1 MRVGR
6 QYRGVW
12 VAGLLACW
20 WAEPASPQ
28 QAVAPAEQPL
38 PVIQNNEGVRIDVLP
53 GEKLPV
59 GTKASFQ
66 ISAKQAGYL
75 IVAVVNAA
83 GKVTQIY
90 PNANYVLTAGAGA
103 FSNRMKPGQVLTIP
117 EPGNPYTGFVFVV
130 SPPAGVAFS
139 VAILSD
145 QPVQFL
151 DLPDVPASMTGR
163 VDALNYLADATR
175 ALQLAPVAAGA
186 RLVKPKWSFGAK
198 FYRVE

>member
-1 MRVGR
+1 MNVGR
-6 QYRGVW
+6 QYRGIW
-12 VAGLLACW
+12 IAALLACW
-20 WAEPASPQ
+20 WTEPALPQ
-28 QAVAPAEQPL
+28 QAVAPADQSL
-38 PVIQNNEGVRIDVLP
+38 PVVQNNGGIRIDVLP

-75 IVAVVNAA
+75 IVVVVNAA

-90 PNANYVLTAGAGA
+90 PNANYVLTAGADA

-130 SPPAGVAFS
+130 SPPAGVALS

-163 VDALNYLADATR
+163 VEAFNYVADAAR
-175 ALQLAPVAAGA
+175 ALQLAPVAVGA
-186 RLVKPKWSFGAK
+186 RLVKPKWSFGGK
-198 FYRVE
+198 FYRIE